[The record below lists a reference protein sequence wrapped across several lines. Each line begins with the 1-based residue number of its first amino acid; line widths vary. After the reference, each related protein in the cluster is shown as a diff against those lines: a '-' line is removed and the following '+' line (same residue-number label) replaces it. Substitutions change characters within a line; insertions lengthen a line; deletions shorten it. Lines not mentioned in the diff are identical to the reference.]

1 MRLRRKPW
9 IDAAILDYAD
19 FVTPLGGDWTQFA
32 GRWAEVFGRTAPLH
46 VEIGVG
52 KGTFLT
58 ELAARH
64 PNVNYVGL
72 EVQQGVL
79 YFAARKAAE
88 RGLKNLRLVVFDAA
102 RLTELF
108 APCEVDRIYLNFSDP
123 WPKAR
128 HAKRRLT
135 SPLFLARYRTVL
147 KADGE
152 LCFKTDNMGLFDYS
166 IETMASEAW
175 QLSNVTHDLH
185 ALAEADNIMTE
196 YERKFS
202 ARGAKIGRL
211 VARPPEGWA

>member
-9 IDAAILDYAD
+9 IDTAILDYAD
-19 FVTPLGGDWTQFA
+19 FVTPLGGDWAALT
-32 GRWAEVFGRTAPLH
+32 GHWAETFGRSAPLH

-52 KGTFLT
+52 KGGFLT
-58 ELAARH
+58 ELAAQS

-72 EVQQGVL
+72 EAQQGVL

-88 RGLKNLRLVVFDAA
+88 RGLKNVRLVVFDAA

-108 APCEVDRIYLNFSDP
+108 APAEVDRIYLNFSDP

-135 SPLFLARYRTVL
+135 SPLFLARYRAVL
-147 KADGE
+147 RADGE
-152 LCFKTDNMGLFDYS
+152 LRFKTDNMGLFDYS
-166 IETMASEAW
+166 LETMAAEGWHLSE
-175 QLSNVTHDLH
+175 VTHDLH
-185 ALAEADNIMTE
+185 ALGEADNIMTE

-211 VARPPEGWA
+211 VARPPVEQG

>member
-9 IDAAILDYAD
+9 IDTAILDYAD
-19 FVTPLGGDWTQFA
+19 FVTPLGGDWAALT
-32 GRWAEVFGRTAPLH
+32 GHWAEAFGREAPLH

-52 KGTFLT
+52 KGDFLT

-64 PNVNYVGL
+64 PDVNYVGL
-72 EVQQGVL
+72 EMQQGVL

-88 RGLKNLRLVVFDAA
+88 RGLENLRLVVFDAA

-152 LCFKTDNMGLFDYS
+152 LRFKTDNMGLFDYS
-166 IETMASEAW
+166 IETMAAEAW

-211 VARPPEGWA
+211 VARPSVEPV

>member
-9 IDAAILDYAD
+9 IDTAILDYAD
-19 FVTPLGGDWTQFA
+19 FVTPLGGDWAALT
-32 GRWAEVFGRTAPLH
+32 GHWAETFGRSAPLH

-52 KGTFLT
+52 KGCFLT
-58 ELAARH
+58 ELAAQS
-64 PNVNYVGL
+64 PDVNYVGL
-72 EVQQGVL
+72 EAQQGVL

-88 RGLKNLRLVVFDAA
+88 RGLKNVRLVVFDAA

-108 APCEVDRIYLNFSDP
+108 APAEVDRIYLNFSDP

-135 SPLFLARYRTVL
+135 SPLFLARYRAVL
-147 KADGE
+147 RADGE
-152 LCFKTDNMGLFDYS
+152 LRFKTDNMGLFDYS
-166 IETMASEAW
+166 LATMEREGW
-175 QLSNVTHDLH
+175 QLSRVTHDLH
-185 ALAEADNIMTE
+185 ALAEPDNIMTE

-211 VARPPEGWA
+211 VARPPVEQG

>member
-9 IDAAILDYAD
+9 IDTAILDYAD
-19 FVTPLGGDWTQFA
+19 FVTPLGGDWTA
-32 GRWAEVFGRTAPLH
+32 LTGHWSETFGREASLH

-52 KGTFLT
+52 KGVFLT
-58 ELAARH
+58 ELAARN
-64 PNVNYVGL
+64 PDVNYVGL
-72 EVQQGVL
+72 EMQQGVL

-108 APCEVDRIYLNFSDP
+108 APREVDRIYLNFSDP

-135 SPLFLARYRTVL
+135 SPLFLARYCTVL

-152 LCFKTDNMGLFDYS
+152 LLFKTDNMGLFDYS
-166 IETMASEAW
+166 LETMAAQGW
-175 QLSNVTHDLH
+175 HLSDVTHDLH
-185 ALAEADNIMTE
+185 ALGEADNIMTE

-211 VARPPEGWA
+211 VARPPVEQG

>member
-9 IDAAILDYAD
+9 IDTAILDYAD
-19 FVTPLGGDWTQFA
+19 FVTPLGGDWTAFT
-32 GRWAEVFGRTAPLH
+32 GHWSETFGREASLH

-52 KGTFLT
+52 KGVFLT
-58 ELAARH
+58 ELAARN
-64 PNVNYVGL
+64 PDVNYVGL
-72 EVQQGVL
+72 EMQQGVL

-108 APCEVDRIYLNFSDP
+108 APREVDRIYLNFSDP

-152 LCFKTDNMGLFDYS
+152 LRFKTDNMGLFDYS
-166 IETMASEAW
+166 LETMAAQGW
-175 QLSNVTHDLH
+175 HLSDVTHDLH
-185 ALAEADNIMTE
+185 ALGEADNIMTE

-211 VARPPEGWA
+211 VAHRPAGDV

>member
-9 IDAAILDYAD
+9 IDTAILDYAD
-19 FVTPLGGDWTQFA
+19 FVTPLGGDWTA
-32 GRWAEVFGRTAPLH
+32 LTGHWSETFGREAPLH

-52 KGTFLT
+52 KGDFLT
-58 ELAARH
+58 ELAAQS
-64 PNVNYVGL
+64 PDVNYVGL
-72 EVQQGVL
+72 EMQQGVL

-135 SPLFLARYRTVL
+135 SPLFLARYRAVL
-147 KADGE
+147 KSDGE
-152 LCFKTDNMGLFDYS
+152 LRFKTDNMGLFDYS
-166 IETMASEAW
+166 LETMAAQGW
-175 QLSNVTHDLH
+175 HLSDVTHDLH
-185 ALAEADNIMTE
+185 ALGEADNIMTE

-211 VARPPEGWA
+211 VARPPVEQG